1 MWRVIWFFLG
11 VSRLSITGASPEWC
25 MQRLAKAR
33 IAFHFCAKPDDFTA
47 EVWILRRDEARAAQL
62 VVLARLDHAEP
73 DHAGA
78 HEHDGGQRH
87 DAHALLI
94 LLAAAIA
101 AGIVVPKYVF
111 FYEVEGNEAVPSAQI
126 LRELRELG
134 VGFGT
139 YGPSIKPQEL
149 KNQMLLRIP
158 KLQWLTVQQSGMCAH
173 VVVRERP
180 DKAPV
185 LDRKV
190 PTDVIA
196 SRAGVLTRVEAV
208 AGNCLCAPG
217 QAVAGGELLVSAYT
231 DFGFKTQVTAARA
244 EIYAE
249 TVRQAV
255 CVLPEA
261 EQIKTNRTA
270 PRYAVSLLVGRRRI
284 SLFGADVPEGFYEK
298 ETKTRVL
305 TLPGGFSLPLG
316 IAITRICEYDTREET
331 LRAQDAEG
339 RLLEL
344 VQADAMRDMIAGS
357 IRSSS
362 VRTEQSGGCIRLY
375 ASLRCEE
382 MIARMRPASLKEAIE

>member
-33 IAFHFCAKPDDFTA
+33 VAFHFGAKPDEFTA
-47 EVWILRRDEARAAQL
+47 EVWVLRRDEARAAQL
-62 VVLARLDHAEP
+62 IRMGGCDCEVL
-73 DHAGA
+73 
-78 HEHDGGQRH
+78 EHGGFAAVFGGLGKRPV
-87 DAHALLI
+87 LLV

-101 AGIVVPKYVF
+101 AAIVVPKFVF
-111 FYEVEGNEAVPSAQI
+111 FYAVEGNETVPSAQI

-158 KLQWLTVQQSGMCAH
+158 KLQWLTVQQSGMCAR

-180 DKAPV
+180 DKEPV
-185 LDRKV
+185 LDRKA

-255 CVLPEA
+255 CVLPET
-261 EQIKTNRTA
+261 KTVKDSRTA
-270 PRYAVSLLVGRRRI
+270 ARCAVSLLVGRRRI
-284 SLFGADVPEGFYEK
+284 SLFGAAMPERACEK
-298 ETKTRVL
+298 ETKIRYL

-331 LRAQDAEG
+331 LRAQNAEKQ
-339 RLLEL
+339 LLEQ
-344 VQADAMRDMIAGS
+344 VQADAKRDMIAGTV
-357 IRSSS
+357 RDCS

>member
-33 IAFHFCAKPDDFTA
+33 VAFHFGAKPDEFTA
-47 EVWILRRDEARAAQL
+47 EVWVLQRDEARAAQL
-62 VVLARLDHAEP
+62 IRMGGCDCEVL
-73 DHAGA
+73 
-78 HEHDGGQRH
+78 EHGGFAAVFGGLGKRPV
-87 DAHALLI
+87 LLV

-101 AGIVVPKYVF
+101 AAIVVPKFVF
-111 FYEVEGNEAVPSAQI
+111 FYAVEGNDTVPSAQI

-158 KLQWLTVQQSGMCAH
+158 KLQWLTVQQSGMCAR

-180 DKAPV
+180 DKEPV
-185 LDRKV
+185 LDRKT

-208 AGNCLCAPG
+208 AGNCLCVPG

-255 CVLPEA
+255 CVLPETETVKDVRA
-261 EQIKTNRTA
+261 A
-270 PRYAVSLLVGRRRI
+270 AHYAVSLLVGRRRI
-284 SLFGADVPEGFYEK
+284 SLFGADEPEGFYEK
-298 ETKTRVL
+298 ETKIRYM

-331 LRAQDAEG
+331 LRAQNAKKQ
-339 RLLEL
+339 LLEQ
-344 VQADAMRDMIAGS
+344 VQADAKRDMIAGTV
-357 IRSSS
+357 RDCS

>member
-33 IAFHFCAKPDDFTA
+33 VAFHFGAKPDEFTA
-47 EVWILRRDEARAAQL
+47 EVWVLQRDEARAAQL
-62 VVLARLDHAEP
+62 IRMGGCDCEVL
-73 DHAGA
+73 
-78 HEHDGGQRH
+78 EHGGFAAVFGGLGKRPV
-87 DAHALLI
+87 LLV

-101 AGIVVPKYVF
+101 AAIVVPKFVF
-111 FYEVEGNEAVPSAQI
+111 FYAVEGNETVPSAQI

-158 KLQWLTVQQSGMCAH
+158 KLQWLTVQQSGMCAR

-180 DKAPV
+180 DKEPV
-185 LDRKV
+185 LDQKA

-255 CVLPEA
+255 CVLPET
-261 EQIKTNRTA
+261 KTVKDGRTA
-270 PRYAVSLLVGRRRI
+270 ARCAVSLLVGRRRI
-284 SLFGADVPEGFYEK
+284 SLFGAAMPERACEK
-298 ETKTRVL
+298 ETKIRYL

-331 LRAQDAEG
+331 LRAQNAEKQ
-339 RLLEL
+339 LLEQ
-344 VQADAMRDMIAGS
+344 VQADAKRDMIAGTV
-357 IRSSS
+357 RDCS

>member
-33 IAFHFCAKPDDFTA
+33 VAFHFGAKPDEFTA
-47 EVWILRRDEARAAQL
+47 EVWVLQRDEARAAQL
-62 VVLARLDHAEP
+62 IRMGGCDCEVL
-73 DHAGA
+73 
-78 HEHDGGQRH
+78 EHGGFAAVFGGLGKRPV
-87 DAHALLI
+87 LLV

-101 AGIVVPKYVF
+101 AAIVVPKFVF
-111 FYEVEGNEAVPSAQI
+111 FYAVEGNETVPSAQI

-158 KLQWLTVQQSGMCAH
+158 KLQWLTVQQSGMCAR

-180 DKAPV
+180 DKEPV
-185 LDRKV
+185 LDRKA

-255 CVLPEA
+255 CVLPET
-261 EQIKTNRTA
+261 KTVKDGRTA
-270 PRYAVSLLVGRRRI
+270 ARCAVSLLVGRRRI
-284 SLFGADVPEGFYEK
+284 SLFGAAMPERACEK
-298 ETKTRVL
+298 ETKIRYL

-331 LRAQDAEG
+331 LRAQNAETQ
-339 RLLEL
+339 LLEQ
-344 VQADAMRDMIAGS
+344 VQADAKRDMIAGTV
-357 IRSSS
+357 RDCS

>member
-62 VVLARLDHAEP
+62 VRM
-73 DHAGA
+73 
-78 HEHDGGQRH
+78 GGCDCAVIERGGFSTVFGGLRKRP
-87 DAHALLI
+87 ALLI

-158 KLQWLTVQQSGMCAH
+158 KLQWLTVQQSGMCAR

-217 QAVAGGELLVSAYT
+217 QAVAGGDLRRDGPAGRVRPTAGGADQDEPHGSALC
-231 DFGFKTQVTAARA
+231 GQSACRTAAHFAFR
-244 EIYAE
+244 
-249 TVRQAV
+249 RG
-255 CVLPEA
+255 
-261 EQIKTNRTA
+261 RTGRILRKRDKNAGSDA
-270 PRYAVSLLVGRRRI
+270 PRRVFFA
-284 SLFGADVPEGFYEK
+284 FGDCNYK
-298 ETKTRVL
+298 NL
-305 TLPGGFSLPLG
+305 
-316 IAITRICEYDTREET
+316 
-331 LRAQDAEG
+331 
-339 RLLEL
+339 
-344 VQADAMRDMIAGS
+344 
-357 IRSSS
+357 
-362 VRTEQSGGCIRLY
+362 
-375 ASLRCEE
+375 
-382 MIARMRPASLKEAIE
+382 

>member
-1 MWRVIWFFLG
+1 MVYAAAGEGAHRIPFLRKTG
-11 VSRLSITGASPEWC
+11 RLYRRGLDPATG
-25 MQRLAKAR
+25 RGAR
-33 IAFHFCAKPDDFTA
+33 GA
-47 EVWILRRDEARAAQL
+47 ARAHGRVRL
-62 VVLARLDHAEP
+62 CGHRARRLFHRVRRAAE
-73 DHAGA
+73 AA
-78 HEHDGGQRH
+78 
-87 DAHALLI
+87 ALLI

-158 KLQWLTVQQSGMCAH
+158 KLQWLTVQQSGMCAR

-217 QAVAGGELLVSAYT
+217 QAVGGGELL
-231 DFGFKTQVTAARA
+231 R
-244 EIYAE
+244 
-249 TVRQAV
+249 
-255 CVLPEA
+255 
-261 EQIKTNRTA
+261 
-270 PRYAVSLLVGRRRI
+270 
-284 SLFGADVPEGFYEK
+284 
-298 ETKTRVL
+298 
-305 TLPGGFSLPLG
+305 
-316 IAITRICEYDTREET
+316 
-331 LRAQDAEG
+331 LR
-339 RLLEL
+339 
-344 VQADAMRDMIAGS
+344 
-357 IRSSS
+357 
-362 VRTEQSGGCIRLY
+362 
-375 ASLRCEE
+375 
-382 MIARMRPASLKEAIE
+382 

>member
-33 IAFHFCAKPDDFTA
+33 VAFHFGAKPDEFTA
-47 EVWILRRDEARAAQL
+47 EVWVLQRDEARAAQL
-62 VVLARLDHAEP
+62 IRMGGCDCEVL
-73 DHAGA
+73 
-78 HEHDGGQRH
+78 EHGGFAAVFGGLGKRPV
-87 DAHALLI
+87 LLV

-101 AGIVVPKYVF
+101 AAIVVPKFVF
-111 FYEVEGNEAVPSAQI
+111 FYAVEGNETVPSAQI

-158 KLQWLTVQQSGMCAH
+158 KLQWLTVQQSGMCAR

-180 DKAPV
+180 DKEPV
-185 LDRKV
+185 LDRKS

-255 CVLPEA
+255 CVLPET
-261 EQIKTNRTA
+261 KTVKDSRTA
-270 PRYAVSLLVGRRRI
+270 ARCAVSLLVGRRRI
-284 SLFGADVPEGFYEK
+284 SLFGAAMPERACEK
-298 ETKTRVL
+298 ETKIRYL

-331 LRAQDAEG
+331 LRAQNAEKQ
-339 RLLEL
+339 LLEQ
-344 VQADAMRDMIAGS
+344 VQADAKRDMIAGTV
-357 IRSSS
+357 RDCS

>member
-1 MWRVIWFFLG
+1 MYAAW
-11 VSRLSITGASPEWC
+11 
-25 MQRLAKAR
+25 LAKAR
-33 IAFHFCAKPDDFTA
+33 ICIPFLRKTGRLYRRGLDPATGRGARGAARAHGRVRLCGHRARRLFHRVRRAA
-47 EVWILRRDEARAAQL
+47 EAARAAYS
-62 VVLARLDHAEP
+62 
-73 DHAGA
+73 AG
-78 HEHDGGQRH
+78 
-87 DAHALLI
+87 
-94 LLAAAIA
+94 AAIA

-158 KLQWLTVQQSGMCAH
+158 KLQWLTVQQSGMCAR

-244 EIYAE
+244 EIYA
-249 TVRQAV
+249 RDRSGRPCASYRRRSRSR
-255 CVLPEA
+255 
-261 EQIKTNRTA
+261 RTA
-270 PRYAVSLLVGRRRI
+270 RLRVMRSVCLSDG
-284 SLFGADVPEGFYEK
+284 GAFRFSARTYRKDFTKKRQKRGF
-298 ETKTRVL
+298 
-305 TLPGGFSLPLG
+305 
-316 IAITRICEYDTREET
+316 
-331 LRAQDAEG
+331 
-339 RLLEL
+339 
-344 VQADAMRDMIAGS
+344 
-357 IRSSS
+357 
-362 VRTEQSGGCIRLY
+362 
-375 ASLRCEE
+375 
-382 MIARMRPASLKEAIE
+382 

>member
-11 VSRLSITGASPEWC
+11 ASRLSITGASPEWC

-62 VVLARLDHAEP
+62 VRM
-73 DHAGA
+73 
-78 HEHDGGQRH
+78 GGCDCAVIER
-87 DAHALLI
+87 
-94 LLAAAIA
+94 
-101 AGIVVPKYVF
+101 GGFSTVF
-111 FYEVEGNEAVPSAQI
+111 GG
-126 LRELRELG
+126 LRKLG

-158 KLQWLTVQQSGMCAH
+158 KLQWLTVQQSGMCAR

>member
-11 VSRLSITGASPEWC
+11 VSRLSVTGASPEWC

-33 IAFHFCAKPDDFTA
+33 VAFHFGAKPDEFTA
-47 EVWILRRDEARAAQL
+47 EVWVLRRDEARAAQL
-62 VVLARLDHAEP
+62 IRMGGCDCEVL
-73 DHAGA
+73 
-78 HEHDGGQRH
+78 EHGGFATVFGGLGKRPV
-87 DAHALLI
+87 LLV

-101 AGIVVPKYVF
+101 AAIIVPKFVF
-111 FYEVEGNEAVPSAQI
+111 FYEVEGNESVPSAQI

-158 KLQWLTVQQSGMCAH
+158 KLQWLTVQQSGMCAR

-180 DKAPV
+180 EKEPV
-185 LDRKV
+185 LDRKT
-190 PTDVIA
+190 PTDVVA

-255 CVLPEA
+255 CVLPETETVKDGRSA
-261 EQIKTNRTA
+261 VRC
-270 PRYAVSLLVGRRRI
+270 AVSLLVGRRRI
-284 SLFGADVPEGFYEK
+284 SLSGAAAPDGAYEK
-298 ETKTRVL
+298 ETKIRVL

-331 LRAQDAEG
+331 LRAQDAES
-339 RLLEL
+339 RLLDQ
-344 VQADAMRDMIAGS
+344 VQADAKRDMIAGT
-357 IRSSS
+357 IKGRT

-375 ASLRCEE
+375 ASLQCEE
-382 MIARMRPASLKEAIE
+382 MIARMRPASLKEAIA

>member
-33 IAFHFCAKPDDFTA
+33 VAFHFGAKPDEFTA
-47 EVWILRRDEARAAQL
+47 EVWVLQRDEARAAQL
-62 VVLARLDHAEP
+62 IRMGGCDCEVL
-73 DHAGA
+73 
-78 HEHDGGQRH
+78 EHGGFAAVFGGLGKRPV
-87 DAHALLI
+87 LLV

-101 AGIVVPKYVF
+101 AAIVVPKFVF
-111 FYEVEGNEAVPSAQI
+111 FYAVEGNETVPSAQI

-139 YGPSIKPQEL
+139 YGPSSKPQEL

-158 KLQWLTVQQSGMCAH
+158 KLQWLTVQQSGMCAR

-255 CVLPEA
+255 CVLPET
-261 EQIKTNRTA
+261 KTVKDGRTA
-270 PRYAVSLLVGRRRI
+270 ARCAVSLLVGRRRI
-284 SLFGADVPEGFYEK
+284 SLFGAAMPERACEK
-298 ETKTRVL
+298 ETKIRYL

-331 LRAQDAEG
+331 LRAQNAEKQ
-339 RLLEL
+339 LLEQ
-344 VQADAMRDMIAGS
+344 VQADAKRDMIAGTV
-357 IRSSS
+357 RDCS
-362 VRTEQSGGCIRLY
+362 VRTEQSGGCIRLH

-382 MIARMRPASLKEAIE
+382 MIARMRPASLKEAIS

>member
-1 MWRVIWFFLG
+1 MWQLIWFLQG
-11 VSRLSITGASPEWC
+11 YVIAEIRGASPEWSLEKLSGARVAFLKP
-25 MQRLAKAR
+25 QRT
-33 IAFHFCAKPDDFTA
+33 DDFTIRL
-47 EVWILRRDEARAAQL
+47 VLLQRDLPKARTAAQRAMCEL
-62 VVLARLDHAEP
+62 CVLQEHGFRQVFGGLWKRRGFALLLLLAM
-73 DHAGA
+73 AGA
-78 HEHDGGQRH
+78 FV
-87 DAHALLI
+87 I
-94 LLAAAIA
+94 
-101 AGIVVPKYVF
+101 PKFVF
-111 FYEVEGNEAVPSAQI
+111 FYEVVGNETVPEAQI
-126 LRELRELG
+126 LRELQNLG

-139 YGPSIKPQEL
+139 YGPSIHPQEL
-149 KNQMLLRIP
+149 KNRMLLQIP
-158 KLQWLTVQQSGMCAH
+158 KLQWLTVQQSGMCAR

-217 QAVAGGELLVSAYT
+217 QAVAGGELLGSAYT

-362 VRTEQSGGCIRLY
+362 VRTEQSGGRIRLY

-382 MIARMRPASLKEAIE
+382 MISRMRPASLKEAIE

>member
-33 IAFHFCAKPDDFTA
+33 VAFHFGAKPDEFTA
-47 EVWILRRDEARAAQL
+47 EVWVLRRDEARAAQL
-62 VVLARLDHAEP
+62 IRMGGCDCEVL
-73 DHAGA
+73 
-78 HEHDGGQRH
+78 EHGGFAAVFGGLGKRPV
-87 DAHALLI
+87 LLV

-101 AGIVVPKYVF
+101 AAIVVPKFVF
-111 FYEVEGNEAVPSAQI
+111 FYAVEGNETVPSAQI

-158 KLQWLTVQQSGMCAH
+158 KLQWLTVQQSGMCAR

-180 DKAPV
+180 DKEPV
-185 LDRKV
+185 LDRKA

-255 CVLPEA
+255 CVLPET
-261 EQIKTNRTA
+261 KTVKDSRTA
-270 PRYAVSLLVGRRRI
+270 ARCAVSLLVGRRRI
-284 SLFGADVPEGFYEK
+284 SLFGAAMPERACEK
-298 ETKTRVL
+298 ETKIRYL

-316 IAITRICEYDTREET
+316 IAIT
-331 LRAQDAEG
+331 
-339 RLLEL
+339 
-344 VQADAMRDMIAGS
+344 
-357 IRSSS
+357 
-362 VRTEQSGGCIRLY
+362 
-375 ASLRCEE
+375 
-382 MIARMRPASLKEAIE
+382 

>member
-47 EVWILRRDEARAAQL
+47 EVWILRRDEACAAQL
-62 VVLARLDHAEP
+62 VRM
-73 DHAGA
+73 
-78 HEHDGGQRH
+78 GGCDCAVIERGGFSTVFGGLRKRP
-87 DAHALLI
+87 ALLI

-158 KLQWLTVQQSGMCAH
+158 KLQWLTVQQSGMCAR

-249 TVRQAV
+249 TARQAV

>member
-33 IAFHFCAKPDDFTA
+33 VAFHFGAKPDEFTA
-47 EVWILRRDEARAAQL
+47 EVWVLRRDEARAAQL
-62 VVLARLDHAEP
+62 IRMGGCDCEVL
-73 DHAGA
+73 
-78 HEHDGGQRH
+78 EHGGFAAVFGGLGKRPV
-87 DAHALLI
+87 LLI

-101 AGIVVPKYVF
+101 AAIVVPKFVF
-111 FYEVEGNEAVPSAQI
+111 FYAVEGNETVPSAQI

-158 KLQWLTVQQSGMCAH
+158 KLQWLTVQQSGMCAR

-180 DKAPV
+180 DKEPV
-185 LDRKV
+185 LDRKA

-196 SRAGVLTRVEAV
+196 SCAGVLTRVEAV

-255 CVLPEA
+255 CVLPET
-261 EQIKTNRTA
+261 KTVKDGRTA
-270 PRYAVSLLVGRRRI
+270 ARCAVSLLVGRRRI
-284 SLFGADVPEGFYEK
+284 SLFGAAMPERACEK
-298 ETKTRVL
+298 ETKIRYL

-331 LRAQDAEG
+331 LRAQNAEKQ
-339 RLLEL
+339 LLEQ
-344 VQADAMRDMIAGS
+344 VQADAKRDMIAGTV
-357 IRSSS
+357 RDCS

>member
-33 IAFHFCAKPDDFTA
+33 VAFHFGAKPDEFTA
-47 EVWILRRDEARAAQL
+47 EVWVLQRDEARAAQL
-62 VVLARLDHAEP
+62 IRMGGCDCEVL
-73 DHAGA
+73 
-78 HEHDGGQRH
+78 EHGGFAAVFGGLGKRPV
-87 DAHALLI
+87 LLV

-101 AGIVVPKYVF
+101 AAIVVPKFVF
-111 FYEVEGNEAVPSAQI
+111 FYAVEGNETVPSAQI

-158 KLQWLTVQQSGMCAH
+158 KLQWLTVQQSGMCAR

-180 DKAPV
+180 DKEPV
-185 LDRKV
+185 LDRKA

-255 CVLPEA
+255 CVLPET
-261 EQIKTNRTA
+261 KTVKDGRTA
-270 PRYAVSLLVGRRRI
+270 ARCAVSLLVGRRRI
-284 SLFGADVPEGFYEK
+284 SLFGAAMPERAYEK
-298 ETKTRVL
+298 ETKIRYL

-331 LRAQDAEG
+331 LRAQNAEKQ
-339 RLLEL
+339 LLEQ
-344 VQADAMRDMIAGS
+344 VQADAKRDMIAGTV
-357 IRSSS
+357 RDCS
-362 VRTEQSGGCIRLY
+362 VQTEQSGGCIRLY